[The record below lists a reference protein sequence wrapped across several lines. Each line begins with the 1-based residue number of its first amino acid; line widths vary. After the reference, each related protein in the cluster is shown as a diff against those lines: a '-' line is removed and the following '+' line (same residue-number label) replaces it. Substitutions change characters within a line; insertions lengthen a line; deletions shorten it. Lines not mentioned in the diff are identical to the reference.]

1 MAYTEPLLF
10 TTPHNTHSPRA
21 LHRVAAFGPPTPAS
35 TPRKPGQD
43 DDDDDEE
50 PLAGSSSMVVSMRDD
65 ETGALVPTVGGEGDE
80 PDDDPLDAPS
90 VRTAKAALAVFA
102 DESRRLWAIGAPIAF
117 NILCLYGTNSTTQIF
132 VGHIG
137 NRELSAVAIGLS
149 VVSNFSFGFLL
160 GMGSALETLCGQA
173 FGAGQVAMLGVYMQ
187 RSWIILT
194 ASAVLLS
201 PLYIFAGNILRL
213 LGQEEAIAA
222 AAGEFTLRIIP
233 QMFALAINFP
243 TQKFLQA
250 QSKVAALAWIGFA
263 ALIAHV
269 GLLAL
274 FVSLLGW
281 GVAGAAAAY
290 DISSWLT
297 ALAQVAYVVGWCR
310 DGWTGLS
317 RAAFNELWAFVKL
330 SLASA
335 VMLCLEI
342 WYMMVLVVLTGHLDD
357 AEIAVDSI
365 SICMN
370 INGWEGMLFIG
381 LSAAISVRVSNELGS
396 GRPRATVHAVAVVL
410 AQSLALGLAAMVLI
424 LATRDEFAVI
434 FTGDRHLQKAVANI
448 AGLLAVTMVLNSI
461 QPVIS
466 GIAVGGGWQAAVAYI
481 NLGCYYAF
489 GLPLGFIF
497 GYLFR
502 WGVRGI
508 WAGMLCGTA
517 LQTGILMYM
526 VFKTDWKAEATRAL
540 ERVRLWGGQHAKLP
554 TTDSEETS

>member
-1 MAYTEPLLF
+1 MA
-10 TTPHNTHSPRA
+10 
-21 LHRVAAFGPPTPAS
+21 
-35 TPRKPGQD
+35 
-43 DDDDDEE
+43 
-50 PLAGSSSMVVSMRDD
+50 DD
-65 ETGALVPTVGGEGDE
+65 ETGALVVADDE
-80 PDDDPLDAPS
+80 RDDTPP
-90 VRTAKAALAVFA
+90 VRSLRGAWAVFLE
-102 DESRRLWAIGAPIAF
+102 ESKRLWAIGAPIAF

-132 VGHIG
+132 AGHIG

-194 ASAVLLS
+194 ATAALLS
-201 PLYIFAGNILRL
+201 PLYVYAAPLLRL
-213 LGQEEAIAA
+213 LGQDDDIARS
-222 AAGEFTLRIIP
+222 AGDFTLRIIP

-243 TQKFLQA
+243 TQKFLQS

-263 ALIAHV
+263 ALLAHV

-274 FVSLLGW
+274 FVSVLGW

-290 DISSWLT
+290 DVSAWFTS
-297 ALAQVAYVVGWCR
+297 LAQVAYVVGWCK

-317 RAAFNELWAFVKL
+317 MDAFKELWAFVKL

-357 AEIAVDSI
+357 AQIAVGSI

-381 LSAAISVRVSNELGS
+381 LGAAISVRVSNELGS
-396 GRPRATVHAVAVVL
+396 GRPRATMYAVIVVL
-410 AQSLALGLAAMVLI
+410 AQSLAFGLVAMLLI
-424 LATRDEFAVI
+424 LVTRDHFPVI

-448 AGLLAVTMVLNSI
+448 AYLLSVTMVLNSI

-466 GIAVGGGWQAAVAYI
+466 GVAVGGGWQAVVAYI

-502 WGVRGI
+502 WGVQGI

-517 LQTGILMYM
+517 LQTAILMWM
-526 VFKTDWKAEATRAL
+526 VWKTDWKAEVL
-540 ERVRLWGGQHAKLP
+540 CLNSD
-554 TTDSEETS
+554 TTTT

>member
-1 MAYTEPLLF
+1 MGGDTEPLLLRGR
-10 TTPHNTHSPRA
+10 SPRI
-21 LHRVAAFGPPTPAS
+21 AFTKSPLPA
-35 TPRKPGQD
+35 D
-43 DDDDDEE
+43 
-50 PLAGSSSMVVSMRDD
+50 MVVAVAHDD
-65 ETGALVPTVGGEGDE
+65 GEDG
-80 PDDDPLDAPS
+80 DAPAVRSARDAWS
-90 VRTAKAALAVFA
+90 VFRE
-102 DESRRLWAIGAPIAF
+102 ESRHLWAIGAPIALS
-117 NILCLYGTNSTTQIF
+117 IICLYGTNSSTQIF
-132 VGHIG
+132 AGHIG

-173 FGAGQVAMLGVYMQ
+173 YGAGQVDMLGVYMQ
-187 RSWIILT
+187 RSWIVLS
-194 ASAVLLS
+194 ASALLLT
-201 PLYIFAGNILRL
+201 PLYVFAEPVLRL
-213 LGQEEAIAA
+213 LGQDEQVAA
-222 AAGEFTLRIIP
+222 AAGSFTRGIIP

-250 QSKVAALAWIGFA
+250 QSKVGVLAWVGFA
-263 ALIAHV
+263 ALVAHV

-274 FVSLLGW
+274 FVSVLGW
-281 GVAGAAAAY
+281 GVGGAAAAY
-290 DISSWLT
+290 DVSSWL
-297 ALAQVAYVVGWCR
+297 ASLAQVAYVVGWCR
-310 DGWTGLS
+310 DDGWTGLS
-317 RAAFNELWAFVKL
+317 RAAFRELWAFVKL

-396 GRPRATVHAVAVVL
+396 GRPRATKHAVAVVL
-410 AQSLALGLAAMVLI
+410 AQSLAFGLAAMALI
-424 LATRDEFAVI
+424 LATRERFPVI
-434 FTGDRHLQKAVANI
+434 FTGDRHLQKAVSNI
-448 AGLLAVTMVLNSI
+448 AYLLAVTMVLNSI

-466 GIAVGGGWQAAVAYI
+466 GVAVGGGWQAVVAYI

-497 GYLFR
+497 GYLLR
-502 WGVRGI
+502 LGVQGI

-517 LQTGILMYM
+517 LQTAILTYM
-526 VFKTDWKAEATRAL
+526 VWRTDWKAEASLAL
-540 ERVRLWGGQHAKLP
+540 ERVRIWGGQQHQKLP
-554 TTDSEETS
+554 TTDQDVVM